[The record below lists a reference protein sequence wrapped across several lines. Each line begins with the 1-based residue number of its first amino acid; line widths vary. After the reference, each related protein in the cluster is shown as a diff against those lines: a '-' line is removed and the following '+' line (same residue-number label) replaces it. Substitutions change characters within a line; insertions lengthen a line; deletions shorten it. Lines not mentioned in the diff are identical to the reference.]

1 MVEESRKVGRPTKY
15 KEEYA
20 ELAYK
25 FSLLGAIDA
34 QLAQLLEISEST
46 LNNWKHEHP
55 EFSESIKKGKEIAD
69 VEVVEA
75 LRKRAI
81 GYSYEEIK
89 TEESDQGNK
98 RVVTTKEVVGDTTAQ
113 IFWLK
118 NRQPRL
124 WRDKQEID
132 HQSSDGSMTP
142 TRSAKEMT
150 DDELAAIAGG
160 DS

>member
-1 MVEESRKVGRPTKY
+1 MTEESRKVGRPTKY

-55 EFSESIKKGKEIAD
+55 EFLESIKRGKEIAD

-81 GYSYEEIK
+81 GYSYEEVK

-98 RVVTTKEVVGDTTAQ
+98 RTVTTKAVIPDTTAQ
-113 IFWLK
+113 IFWLR
-118 NRQPRL
+118 NRQP
-124 WRDKQEID
+124 DKW
-132 HQSSDGSMTP
+132 SNNP
-142 TRSAKEMT
+142 VP
-150 DDELAAIAGG
+150 DDEASIATPVQIVVNVQ
-160 DS
+160 DARKDDDKPEP

>member
-1 MVEESRKVGRPTKY
+1 MAEESRKVGRPTKY

-55 EFSESIKKGKEIAD
+55 EFLESIKRGKEIAD

-81 GYSYEEIK
+81 GYSYEEVK

-98 RVVTTKEVVGDTTAQ
+98 RTVTTKAVIPDTTAQ
-113 IFWLK
+113 IFWLR
-118 NRQPRL
+118 NRQP
-124 WRDKQEID
+124 DKW
-132 HQSSDGSMTP
+132 SNNP
-142 TRSAKEMT
+142 VP
-150 DDELAAIAGG
+150 DDEASIATPVQIVVNVQ
-160 DS
+160 DARKDDDKPEP

>member
-25 FSLLGAIDA
+25 LSLLGAIDA

-55 EFSESIKKGKEIAD
+55 EFLESIKKGKEIAD

-81 GYSYEEIK
+81 GYSYEEVK

-98 RVVTTKEVVGDTTAQ
+98 RTVTTKAVIPDTTAQ
-113 IFWLK
+113 IFWLR
-118 NRQPRL
+118 NRQP
-124 WRDKQEID
+124 DKWTNNPIPDDQDQVATPVKIVVNVED
-132 HQSSDGSMTP
+132 ARKNGDQSKS
-142 TRSAKEMT
+142 
-150 DDELAAIAGG
+150 
-160 DS
+160 

>member
-1 MVEESRKVGRPTKY
+1 MEESRKVGRPTKY

-25 FSLLGAIDA
+25 FSLLGAIDT
-34 QLAQLLEISEST
+34 QLAQLLEVSEST
-46 LNNWKHEHP
+46 LNKWKHDYP
-55 EFSESIKKGKEIAD
+55 EFSESIKRGKEIAD

-89 TEESDQGNK
+89 TEESDQGK
-98 RVVTTKEVVGDTTAQ
+98 KKTVTTKEVVPDTTAQ

-160 DS
+160 DG

>member
-1 MVEESRKVGRPTKY
+1 MTEESRKVGRPTKY

-55 EFSESIKKGKEIAD
+55 EFLESIKRGKEIAD

-81 GYSYEEIK
+81 GYSYEEVK
-89 TEESDQGNK
+89 TEESDQGK
-98 RVVTTKEVVGDTTAQ
+98 RKTVTTKEVIPDTTAQ
-113 IFWLK
+113 IFWLR
-118 NRQPRL
+118 NRQP
-124 WRDKQEID
+124 DKW
-132 HQSSDGSMTP
+132 SNNP
-142 TRSAKEMT
+142 VP
-150 DDELAAIAGG
+150 DDEASIATPVQIVVNVQ
-160 DS
+160 DARKDDDKPEP

>member
-1 MVEESRKVGRPTKY
+1 MAEESRKVGRPTKY

-46 LNNWKHEHP
+46 LNKWKHDHP
-55 EFSESIKKGKEIAD
+55 EFSESIKRGKEIAD

-81 GYSYEEIK
+81 GYSYEEVK

-98 RVVTTKEVVGDTTAQ
+98 RTVTTKAVIPDTTAQ
-113 IFWLK
+113 IFWLR
-118 NRQPRL
+118 NRQP
-124 WRDKQEID
+124 DKW
-132 HQSSDGSMTP
+132 SNNP
-142 TRSAKEMT
+142 VP
-150 DDELAAIAGG
+150 DDEASIATPVQIVVNVQ
-160 DS
+160 DARKDDDKPEP